1 MSGRSAR
8 GAGRARPVT
17 DPGRSAGSGTGAESG
32 PGYPGGMPEPRT
44 FRDEPVSF
52 VRRSGRMSEAQ
63 ERAFDELAPHYVLDV
78 PRHVAWTS
86 VHPDARLDP
95 AAEYQR
101 VAPLIVEVGSGQG
114 HAIVAAASSRPADDF
129 LAVEV
134 FRAGLART
142 MLDADRAGAR
152 NLRLIEAN
160 APEVLSSYLPERAA
174 SEVWIFFPDPWHKK
188 RHTKRRLV
196 RPGFGGTV
204 GSAIRDGGLLRL
216 ATDWEDYA
224 LQMRE
229 VLDAEPEF
237 ERAFEGEWAERFD
250 GRVMTAFERKGIAK
264 GRDIRDL
271 TYRRVARG

>member
-1 MSGRSAR
+1 
-8 GAGRARPVT
+8 
-17 DPGRSAGSGTGAESG
+17 
-32 PGYPGGMPEPRT
+32 MPEPRT

-63 ERAFDELAPHYVLDV
+63 ERAFAELAPRYLLDV
-78 PRHVAWTS
+78 PRDVAHTS

-95 AAEYQR
+95 ASAYGR
-101 VAPLIVEVGSGQG
+101 TARLIVEIGSGQG
-114 HAIVAAASSRPADDF
+114 HAIVSAASARPEDDF

-142 MLDADRAGAR
+142 MLDADKAGAR

-160 APEVLSSYLPERAA
+160 APEVLSTFLPESAA

-196 RPGFGGTV
+196 RTGFPATAAR
-204 GSAIRDGGLLRL
+204 AIADDGVLRL

-224 LQMRE
+224 VQMRE
-229 VLDAEPEF
+229 VLDASPQF
-237 ERAFEGEWAERFD
+237 ERAFDGDWAERFE

-264 GRDIRDL
+264 GREIRDL
-271 TYRRVARG
+271 TYRKVRGA